1 MSERTEDATP
11 RKLRKARE
19 RGQVWRSR
27 DLASGLIL
35 LGASGGLF
43 WWGENILA
51 RLRWLMSTVIRQAC
65 APEPPPVRLVL
76 EASMDTIVACLW
88 PILGV
93 SLLTAAAAGLVQVGP
108 LVTAEPLKPKLQ
120 RLDPFAGLKRIFGGR
135 GLFTG
140 FTATAKVLLVGAVLV
155 VTLIGELRTLILLV
169 HAGPTA
175 GLEALGAVAGKLMF
189 RGILALLVLAVVD
202 VFYQRHRYL
211 KDLRMSR
218 QEVKQEHRETEGDQS
233 QKGERKRLH
242 AELLEQAMLEQVKR
256 ADVVI
261 VNPDHLAVAL
271 GYEPERAEAPVVVAS
286 GQNLVAKRIVE
297 VARRHGIPVL
307 RDVTL
312 ARSLIDIE
320 IGEQIP
326 EELYEAVAEILRLV
340 MEHGDD

>member
-1 MSERTEDATP
+1 
-11 RKLRKARE
+11 
-19 RGQVWRSR
+19 
-27 DLASGLIL
+27 
-35 LGASGGLF
+35 
-43 WWGENILA
+43 
-51 RLRWLMSTVIRQAC
+51 
-65 APEPPPVRLVL
+65 LVL
-76 EASMDTIVACLW
+76 EAGMDTVASCLW

-93 SLLTAAAAGLVQVGP
+93 SVLTAAAAGLVQVGP
-108 LVTAEPLKPKLQ
+108 LVTADPLAPKLQ

-140 FTATAKVLLVGAVLV
+140 FTATAKVVLIGAVLI
-155 VTLIGELRTLILLV
+155 VTMMGELRTLVLLV
-169 HAGPTA
+169 HAGPEA
-175 GLEALGAVAGKLMF
+175 GLEALGGVAGKLVI
-189 RGILALLVLAVVD
+189 RGVLALSILAVADVL
-202 VFYQRHRYL
+202 YQRYRYL
-211 KDLRMSR
+211 KDLKMSR

-242 AELLEQAMLEQVKR
+242 AELLEQAMLEQVRR

-271 GYEPERAEAPVVVAS
+271 GYQPEEDEAPVVLAS

-312 ARSLIDIE
+312 ARSLVDVE
-320 IGEQIP
+320 IGEKIP

-340 MEHGDD
+340 MEHGDG